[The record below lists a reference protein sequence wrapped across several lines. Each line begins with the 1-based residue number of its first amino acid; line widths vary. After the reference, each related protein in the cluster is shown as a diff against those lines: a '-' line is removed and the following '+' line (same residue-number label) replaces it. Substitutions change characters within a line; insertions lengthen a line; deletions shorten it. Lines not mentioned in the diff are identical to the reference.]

1 MHDLIEQ
8 KLTALG
14 AEWDR
19 ESLRVHLVHDA
30 LPHEC
35 QQTLR
40 AHALACR
47 EAIAEFA
54 EPVSAPEIVGR
65 GTGSV
70 LEQQFRLTR
79 TEQGNE

>member
-1 MHDLIEQ
+1 MHNVIEQ

-30 LPHEC
+30 PPHEC

-40 AHALACR
+40 AAALAAR